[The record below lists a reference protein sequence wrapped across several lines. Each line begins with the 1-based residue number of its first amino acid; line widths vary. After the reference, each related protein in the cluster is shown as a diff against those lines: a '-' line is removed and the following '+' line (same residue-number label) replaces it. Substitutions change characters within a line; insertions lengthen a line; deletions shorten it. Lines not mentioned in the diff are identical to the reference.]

1 VTHDKA
7 DTKTA
12 APVAHAHKPADDK
25 AEAKTRTGVKRAKA
39 FDATKPPP
47 KKGDEV
53 DVAKLKEQRR
63 EKPDEAPALP
73 DEETRPAIIHPV
85 PHMGGVKHKPGE
97 EREAK
102 DDAEDAGADTATPFP
117 DDQAQTLYGLR
128 KEGRLYRCRQT
139 GHDLMLIEA
148 DSPEQAREAYV
159 TEARSRAGEEAPEKG
174 KKAVKAPVAMPA
186 LPAGFVAVPIEQAKE
201 PVAAGKVRVVKLAP

>member
-1 VTHDKA
+1 MTHDKA

-12 APVAHAHKPADDK
+12 APHAHKADEKADK
-25 AEAKTRTGVKRAKA
+25 TPTGVKRAKP
-39 FDATKPPP
+39 FDASKAPPR
-47 KKGDEV
+47 KGDEV
-53 DVAKLKEQRR
+53 DTAKLKEMRR

-73 DEETRPAIIHPV
+73 TDETRPAIIHPA
-85 PHMGGVKHKPGE
+85 PHEVGVKHKPGE
-97 EREAK
+97 EAEAT
-102 DDAEDAGADTATPFP
+102 DDAKEAGADVATPFT
-117 DDQAQTLYGLR
+117 DAQAQTLYGLR
-128 KEGRLYRCRQT
+128 KEGRLYRCRQA

-174 KKAVKAPVAMPA
+174 KKGEKKAPVAMPA
-186 LPAGFVAVPIEQAKE
+186 LPAGFVAVPMEEKKE

>member
-7 DTKTA
+7 DTRTA
-12 APVAHAHKPADDK
+12 APHAHKADDK
-25 AEAKTRTGVKRAKA
+25 ADKTPTGVKRAKP
-39 FDATKPPP
+39 FDASKPAP

-53 DVAKLKEQRR
+53 DTAKLKEARR

-73 DEETRPAIIHPV
+73 NDETRPAVIHPV

-97 EREAK
+97 EAEATE
-102 DDAEDAGADTATPFP
+102 DAKEAGADVATPFT

-174 KKAVKAPVAMPA
+174 KKAEKKSPVAMPA

-201 PVAAGKVRVVKLAP
+201 PVSAGKVRVVKLAP